1 MVAFGGDPC
10 HESIEG
16 CSDGR
21 RAGWIVYVGGIE
33 AKSCRE
39 ERDSDVWLVG
49 VQHSGRNGP
58 QQRSDMWTGHASV
71 LLGNMFGA
79 LGYMFN
85 YFARGLVFVVL
96 EYSLKQQNILGRWIL
111 ES

>member
-58 QQRSDMWTGHASV
+58 QQRLDMWTGHASV
-71 LLGNMFGA
+71 LLGICSVL
-79 LGYMFN
+79 LGICSTISH
-85 YFARGLVFVVL
+85 VVWCL
-96 EYSLKQQNILGRWIL
+96 WCWSTR
-111 ES
+111 

>member
-10 HESIEG
+10 YESIEG

-58 QQRSDMWTGHASV
+58 QQRLDMWTGHASV
-71 LLGNMFGA
+71 LLGICSVLLGIYVQLFRTWFGVCGVGVPPEESPEESSISMF
-79 LGYMFN
+79 
-85 YFARGLVFVVL
+85 
-96 EYSLKQQNILGRWIL
+96 
-111 ES
+111 